1 MRRLCFAFACLCCVC
16 CNSQLGTSGADYS
29 VQPEIPVY
37 SQLMLKGPVK
47 RLIENSESLEGKFQ
61 NKTEYCFD
69 SSYNLTYFEKNG
81 HEFGCDRNTRADY
94 FSAWYNAYAYF
105 LYPQSWQSTH
115 SAIEYG
121 PEGHE
126 GKRIELAWDT
136 NGVLTVIR
144 FYKND
149 SICAFEGET
158 NLAELMYDE
167 NGYPKCSFNFAE
179 EVAVSTRNT
188 FSDFDEYGNP
198 LKINIIM
205 PNYEVNVSRT
215 IEYY

>member
-1 MRRLCFAFACLCCVC
+1 MYIDF
-16 CNSQLGTSGADYS
+16 
-29 VQPEIPVY
+29 
-37 SQLMLKGPVK
+37 
-47 RLIENSESLEGKFQ
+47 
-61 NKTEYCFD
+61 CFD

-205 PNYEVNVSRT
+205 PDYEVNVSRT

>member
-1 MRRLCFAFACLCCVC
+1 MRYLYLVLFCLCCVGC
-16 CNSQLGTSGADYS
+16 KPQFESSGADYS
-29 VQPEIPVY
+29 EQPEIPMY

-47 RLIENSESLEGKFQ
+47 RLIENSESLEGKFH
-61 NKTEYCFD
+61 NKMEYGFD
-69 SSYNLTYFEKNG
+69 RSYNLTYYESHG
-81 HEFGCDRNTRADY
+81 HECGCDRNTRANY
-94 FSAWYNAYAYF
+94 FHAWFNAYAYF

-115 SAIEYG
+115 GAIEYG
-121 PEGHE
+121 SEGHE
-126 GKRIELAWDT
+126 GKRIELTWDA

-149 SICAFEGET
+149 SICAFEGVT

-167 NGYPKCSFNFAE
+167 NGYPKYSFNFAE
-179 EVAVSTRNT
+179 DVAISTRNT

-198 LKINIIM
+198 LKINIIIHD
-205 PNYEVNVSRT
+205 YEVNISRT